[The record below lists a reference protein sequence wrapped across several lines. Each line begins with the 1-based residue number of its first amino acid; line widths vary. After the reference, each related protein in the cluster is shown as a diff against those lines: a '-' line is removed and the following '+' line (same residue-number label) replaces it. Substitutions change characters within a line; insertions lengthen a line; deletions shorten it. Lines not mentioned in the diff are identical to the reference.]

1 MKWIRTDRIFP
12 LVSSDGAKRKKLF
25 LPPPFFRKKRNF
37 EKKKKIP
44 RGYIYIYSFLDGS
57 LSRSTPN
64 FLASFEEEV
73 RIPRNWDIDIDGCIH
88 FTKDTSLKIN
98 ISPPFIFQRGASSS
112 NVPRAWSLIITL
124 RAPRNESGSAACYG
138 HRHQDDYS
146 PFLLLSSRGSS
157 DSTLLFERDFRDAR
171 KEVFV

>member
-1 MKWIRTDRIFP
+1 MN
-12 LVSSDGAKRKKLF
+12 SDGQNFSSRFERWSKEKETFPSPSLF
-25 LPPPFFRKKRNF
+25 S
-37 EKKKKIP
+37 KKKKLWEKEENP
-44 RGYIYIYSFLDGS
+44 SRLYIYIYSFLDGS
-57 LSRSTPN
+57 LPRSTPN

-73 RIPRNWDIDIDGCIH
+73 RIPRNWDIDIDGCIR

-98 ISPPFIFQRGASSS
+98 ISPPSVFQLGASSS
-112 NVPRAWSLIITL
+112 NVPRVWSLIITL

>member
-1 MKWIRTDRIFP
+1 MEQRERNFSFP
-12 LVSSDGAKRKKLF
+12 L
-25 LPPPFFRKKRNF
+25 PFF
-37 EKKKKIP
+37 EKKETLRKRRKFLEVT
-44 RGYIYIYSFLDGS
+44 YIYSFLDGS
-57 LSRSTPN
+57 LPRSTPN

-73 RIPRNWDIDIDGCIH
+73 RIPRNWDIDIDGCIR

-98 ISPPFIFQRGASSS
+98 ISPPSVFQRGASSS
-112 NVPRAWSLIITL
+112 NVPRVWSLIITL